1 MRLPEALRSCS
12 TGLLRRIAAHHGIAV
27 SETSLRQELI
37 DQLVA
42 TLRDAAHLEAVIAR
56 LPPGALRLLQV
67 VAARGGM
74 VRAVEVDR
82 WLAVQQ
88 DPGSLTSLLDR
99 GLLYV
104 TFVVEGPLRGKV
116 YAVPAEVLDRV
127 SPSDGPL
134 IDLALGPTPERVLRC
149 DPTLDLLRILT
160 LLRGGSRTM
169 REVERALAPA
179 PPELLWPP
187 HARWRFLLQV
197 LAAGGAVLALGARW
211 MARPG
216 VSNVLRLSR
225 SEAVRWLW
233 GVVERAPQTL
243 LGPERRQWTG
253 ADREVALT
261 SGRRALYV
269 LAQVPTGRWV
279 TRASLLR
286 AVDAEGG
293 EPSGAEAPRERD
305 AWDRTAPV
313 EGILAGPCR
322 WLGLVEWSLDGKSL
336 VLTDVGRA
344 LLDERPVPLPPTFD
358 AVVHVEQGGPKVA
371 RLSLRQVWDLA
382 LFAAVHVEEERV
394 VVRLTPAS
402 VLDGI
407 ARGGDRR
414 DLEQVLDQL
423 DGDAGRPGRDAVQGW
438 LEGLGGVEIV
448 PGLLLRGASS
458 EVVDDVLQR
467 VGGQWERLSPTLAA
481 TSLDRWRHLAQTLRS
496 MGRAAR
502 VRPGTA
508 ALLRPSESEMALL
521 AIYLAQLTD
530 PEVLVGR
537 SFETFL
543 HRLESLVSME
553 RRDELARRA
562 LEIAGRG
569 ARRPP

>member
-1 MRLPEALRSCS
+1 
-12 TGLLRRIAAHHGIAV
+12 V
-27 SETSLRQELI
+27 
-37 DQLVA
+37 
-42 TLRDAAHLEAVIAR
+42 TLA
-56 LPPGALRLLQV
+56 
-67 VAARGGM
+67 
-74 VRAVEVDR
+74 
-82 WLAVQQ
+82 
-88 DPGSLTSLLDR
+88 SS
-99 GLLYV
+99 
-104 TFVVEGPLRGKV
+104 
-116 YAVPAEVLDRV
+116 
-127 SPSDGPL
+127 
-134 IDLALGPTPERVLRC
+134 
-149 DPTLDLLRILT
+149 
-160 LLRGGSRTM
+160 
-169 REVERALAPA
+169 
-179 PPELLWPP
+179 
-187 HARWRFLLQV
+187 
-197 LAAGGAVLALGARW
+197 
-211 MARPG
+211 
-216 VSNVLRLSR
+216 
-225 SEAVRWLW
+225 
-233 GVVERAPQTL
+233 
-243 LGPERRQWTG
+243 
-253 ADREVALT
+253 
-261 SGRRALYV
+261 RRALYV
-269 LAQVPTGRWV
+269 LAQVPVGRWV

-286 AVDAEGG
+286 AVDAER
-293 EPSGAEAPRERD
+293 EELSGASAPRERD
-305 AWDRTAPV
+305 AWDRTASV

-344 LLDERPVPLPPTFD
+344 LLDERPAPLPPTFD

-423 DGDAGRPGRDAVQGW
+423 DGDAGRSGRDAVQGW
-438 LEGLGGVEIV
+438 LEGLGDVEIA

-458 EVVDDVLQR
+458 KVVDDVLQR

-521 AIYLAQLTD
+521 ALYLAQLTD

-537 SFETFL
+537 SFEAFL

-569 ARRPP
+569 ARRHS